1 MVRLRVPAE
10 NRSDE
15 QDIYIVQVA
24 YISEDTGTDQYR
36 HGITDHH

>member
-10 NRSDE
+10 TRSDE